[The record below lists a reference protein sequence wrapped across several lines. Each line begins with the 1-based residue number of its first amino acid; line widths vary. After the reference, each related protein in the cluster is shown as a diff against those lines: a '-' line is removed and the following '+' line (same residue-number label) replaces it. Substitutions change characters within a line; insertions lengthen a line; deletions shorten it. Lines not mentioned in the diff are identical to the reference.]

1 MDCPLQEITGR
12 RPTNYSTWHRRALPE
27 WCKMT
32 DGDWFEQ
39 RWRVS
44 SRHRVHGEFKSV
56 AYIET
61 IQVSVVEGAN
71 ERYPPWPSKQSL
83 CLEIENKMK
92 IPAYVVWHN
101 PECTDFLVLRIS
113 EDKPVRMDEEAYIRF
128 IKNL

>member
-1 MDCPLQEITGR
+1 MITDCPLQEITGR
-12 RPTNYSTWHRRALPE
+12 RPTNYSAWHRRALPE

-39 RWRVS
+39 RWRD
-44 SRHRVHGEFKSV
+44 GEFKSV

-61 IQVSVVEGAN
+61 IQVSIIDKAN
-71 ERYPPWPSKQSL
+71 EYYPLWSSKRSL

-101 PECTDFLVLRIS
+101 PECTDFLVLRITK
-113 EDKPVRMDEEAYIRF
+113 DKPMRMDEETYIQF